1 MSDAESKS
9 SGEAADQNLNG
20 QVALWRDVL
29 VMTVCALPSVSADE
43 EVLGARPT
51 LGVPGCWYWSGRSTV
66 MSGLLLP

>member
-20 QVALWRDVL
+20 QVALWRDVP
-29 VMTVCALPSVSADE
+29 VVCAFPSVSADE

-51 LGVPGCWYWSGRSTV
+51 LGVPGCRYWSGRSTV
-66 MSGLLLP
+66 MSGILLP